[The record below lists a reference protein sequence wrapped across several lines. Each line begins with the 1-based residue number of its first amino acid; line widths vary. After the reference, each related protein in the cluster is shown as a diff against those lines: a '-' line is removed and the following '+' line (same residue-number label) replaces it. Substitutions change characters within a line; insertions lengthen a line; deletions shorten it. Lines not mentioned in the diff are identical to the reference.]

1 LLSSTT
7 LVWRHCVGLAIAAS
21 VWCGAAHANAKV
33 YRCTGAN
40 GQVTLSD
47 RRCPEDEA
55 QSKAAEAAKAGAS
68 AAQAAEVK
76 LDAKQCDQLKSKVA
90 DKRKQPQGSDVER
103 KALRQLEDE
112 HRRRC
117 G

>member
-1 LLSSTT
+1 LSSTA
-7 LVWRHCVGLAIAAS
+7 LVWRLSIGIAIAAGALCNS
-21 VWCGAAHANAKV
+21 VHANSKV
-33 YRCTGAN
+33 YRCTGAG

-55 QSKAAEAAKAGAS
+55 QNKAADAAKAGAS
-68 AAQAAEVK
+68 APQAAEAK
-76 LDAKQCDQLKSKVA
+76 LDAKQCEQLKSKLV
-90 DKRKQPQGSDVER
+90 DKRKQPQGNDADL